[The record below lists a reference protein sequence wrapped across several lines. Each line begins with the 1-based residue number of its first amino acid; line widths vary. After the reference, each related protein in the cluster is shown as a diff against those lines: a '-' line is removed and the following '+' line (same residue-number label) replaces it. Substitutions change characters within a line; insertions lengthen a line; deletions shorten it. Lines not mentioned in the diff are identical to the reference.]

1 MVLANQQPLAH
12 LFTISDDELR
22 KRSMGQ
28 TPGIGHKAK
37 HHKQRKFT
45 AIEPVNK
52 NKGQK
57 K

>member
-1 MVLANQQPLAH
+1 MALANQQPLAH
-12 LFTISDDELR
+12 LFTITDSELL
-22 KRSMGQ
+22 KRSNGQ

-37 HHKQRKFT
+37 HHKSRKFT
-45 AIEPVNK
+45 PEPIPNK

>member
-1 MVLANQQPLAH
+1 MALANQQPLAH
-12 LFTISDDELR
+12 LFTITDSELL
-22 KRSMGQ
+22 KRSNGQ

-37 HHKQRKFT
+37 HHKSRKFVP
-45 AIEPVNK
+45 EPINK